1 MKKMSDLTYYY
12 GLKMRIYPSS
22 QQKKII
28 DLNGN
33 IARTVYN
40 KMVAIDQELYQLKQI
55 KLPIDSVLLR
65 IEELKKRKQSSYL
78 ANHYRYLLN
87 PLIDSQAIANAK
99 QNYQKAWK
107 MFRQVHQTGTPKFH
121 KKSYHLSYQTNGH
134 YKKDDELSVHT
145 GNLCFLDNKHIKL
158 PKLGRL
164 RVAGSHRRI
173 IDHKKDIR
181 IGTVTVSKDSADRY
195 FVSMQL
201 GSDTPFVK
209 ELPKTNSQVGID
221 LNTDNFLTTSEGNVV
236 ANPRFYRIIKGRLAK
251 AQRKLSRR
259 QVRAKKEGRS
269 LRDSKNYQKQRRL
282 VAKIHDKI
290 RNQRNNFLNVNST
303 RLINNHD
310 LIVAENLKSSNMLK
324 NHVLALSISDVG
336 WRSFL
341 QKLAYKAN
349 LYQRTFIVVRPK
361 NTTQTCHD
369 CGFIMGSGNT
379 KKLTLKDREWTCPAC
394 QTHHI
399 RDVNAAK
406 NILSKGLLKQLE
418 KA

>member
-1 MKKMSDLTYYY
+1 MKKMSDLAYHY

-55 KLPIDSVLLR
+55 KLPIASILLR
-65 IEELKKRKQSSYL
+65 IEELKKRKQPSYL

-107 MFRQVHQTGTPKFH
+107 MFRKVHRTGTPKFH
-121 KKSYHLSYQTNGH
+121 KKGYRLSYQTNAQYGKGAKMDV
-134 YKKDDELSVHT
+134 YSATVK
-145 GNLCFLDNKHIKL
+145 FLDNKHIKL

-201 GSDTPFVK
+201 GSDTPFVNK
-209 ELPKTNSQVGID
+209 LTRTNSQIGID
-221 LNTDNFLTTSEGNVV
+221 LNTENFLTTSEGKVID
-236 ANPRFYRIIKGRLAK
+236 NPRYYRMLKGRLAK
-251 AQRKLSRR
+251 AQRTLSRR
-259 QVRAKKEGRS
+259 QRRAKKEKRS
-269 LRDSKNYQKQRRL
+269 LRNSKNYQKQRRL

-290 RNQRNNFLNVNST
+290 RNQRNNFLNIIST

-324 NHVLALSISDVG
+324 NHALALSISDVG

-341 QKLAYKAN
+341 QKLAYKAD
-349 LYQRTFIVVRPK
+349 LYQRTFIVVHPK

-379 KKLTLKDREWTCPAC
+379 EKLTLKDREWTCPAC

-406 NILSKGLLKQLE
+406 NILSKGLKQLE

>member
-1 MKKMSDLTYYY
+1 MKKMSDLAYHY

-22 QQKKII
+22 QQKRII

-55 KLPIDSVLLR
+55 KLPITSILLR
-65 IEELKKRKQSSYL
+65 IEELEKRKNARNMS
-78 ANHYRYLLN
+78 NHYPYMQDKN
-87 PLIDSQAIANAK
+87 IDSLAKANAI

-107 MFRQVHQTGTPKFH
+107 MFRKVHRTGTPKFH
-121 KKSYHLSYQTNGH
+121 KKGYYLSYQTNAQYGKGTKMDV
-134 YKKDDELSVHT
+134 YSATVK
-145 GNLCFLDNKHIKL
+145 FLDNKHIKL

-173 IDHKKDIR
+173 LDKKKDIR

-201 GSDTPFVK
+201 GSDTPFVNK
-209 ELPKTNSQVGID
+209 LAKTNSQIGID
-221 LNTDNFLTTSEGNVV
+221 LNTENFLTTSEGKVID
-236 ANPRFYRIIKGRLAK
+236 NPRYYRMIKGRLAK
-251 AQRKLSRR
+251 AQRTLSRR
-259 QVRAKKEGRS
+259 QRRAKKEKRS
-269 LRDSKNYQKQRRL
+269 LRNSKNYQKQRRL

-324 NHVLALSISDVG
+324 NHALALSISDVG

-341 QKLAYKAN
+341 QKLAYKAD
-349 LYQRTFIVVRPK
+349 LYQRTFIVVHPK

-379 KKLTLKDREWTCPAC
+379 EKLTLKDREWTCPAC
-394 QTHHI
+394 KTHHI
-399 RDVNAAK
+399 RDVNAAQ
-406 NILSKGLLKQLE
+406 NILSKGLKQLE

>member
-1 MKKMSDLTYYY
+1 MSDLAYHY

-55 KLPIDSVLLR
+55 KLPISSILLR
-65 IEELKKRKQSSYL
+65 IEELEKRKNARNMS
-78 ANHYRYLLN
+78 NHYPYMQDKN
-87 PLIDSQAIANAK
+87 IDSLAKANAI

-107 MFRQVHQTGTPKFH
+107 MFRKVHRTGTPKFH
-121 KKSYHLSYQTNGH
+121 KKGCRLSYQTNAQYSKGTKMDV
-134 YKKDDELSVHT
+134 YSATVK
-145 GNLCFLDNKHIKL
+145 FLDNKHIKL

-181 IGTVTVSKDSADRY
+181 IGTVTISKDSADRY

-201 GSDTPFVK
+201 GSDTPFVNK
-209 ELPKTNSQVGID
+209 LAKTNSQIGID
-221 LNTDNFLTTSEGNVV
+221 LNTENFLTTSEGKVID
-236 ANPRFYRIIKGRLAK
+236 NPRYYRMIKGRLAK
-251 AQRKLSRR
+251 AQRTLSRR
-259 QVRAKKEGRS
+259 ERRAKKEKRS
-269 LRDSKNYQKQRRL
+269 LRNSKNYQKQRRL

-290 RNQRNNFLNVNST
+290 RNQRNNFLNINST

-310 LIVAENLKSSNMLK
+310 LIVAENLKSKNMLK
-324 NHVLALSISDVG
+324 NHALALSISDIG

-349 LYQRTFIVVRPK
+349 LYQRTFIVVHPK

-379 KKLTLKDREWTCPAC
+379 EKLTLKDREWTCPAC

-406 NILSKGLLKQLE
+406 NILSKGLKQLE
-418 KA
+418 KD

>member
-1 MKKMSDLTYYY
+1 MKKMNDLAYHY
-12 GLKMRIYPSS
+12 GLKIRIYPSS

-55 KLPIDSVLLR
+55 KLPIDSILLR
-65 IEELKKRKQSSYL
+65 IEELEKRKNARNMS
-78 ANHYRYLLN
+78 NHYPYMQDKN
-87 PLIDSQAIANAK
+87 IDSLAKANAI

-107 MFRQVHQTGTPKFH
+107 MFRKVHRTGTPKFH
-121 KKSYHLSYQTNGH
+121 KKGYRLSYQTNAQYGKGTKMDV
-134 YKKDDELSVHT
+134 YSATVK
-145 GNLCFLDNKHIKL
+145 FLDNKHIKL

-181 IGTVTVSKDSADRY
+181 IGTVTISKDSADRY

-201 GSDTPFVK
+201 GSDTPFVNK
-209 ELPKTNSQVGID
+209 IAKTNSQIGID
-221 LNTDNFLTTSEGNVV
+221 LNTENFLTTSEGKVID
-236 ANPRFYRIIKGRLAK
+236 NPRYYRMIKGRLAK
-251 AQRKLSRR
+251 AQRTLSRR
-259 QVRAKKEGRS
+259 KRRAKKEKRS
-269 LRDSKNYQKQRRL
+269 LRNSKNYQKQRRL
-282 VAKIHDKI
+282 VAKIHNKI

-324 NHVLALSISDVG
+324 NHALALSISDVG

-341 QKLAYKAN
+341 QKLAYKAD
-349 LYQRTFIVVRPK
+349 LYQRTFIVVYPK

-379 KKLTLKDREWTCPAC
+379 EKLTLKDREWTCPAC

-406 NILSKGLLKQLE
+406 NILSKGLKQLE

>member
-1 MKKMSDLTYYY
+1 MSNH
-12 GLKMRIYPSS
+12 YPYM
-22 QQKKII
+22 QDK
-28 DLNGN
+28 N
-33 IARTVYN
+33 
-40 KMVAIDQELYQLKQI
+40 
-55 KLPIDSVLLR
+55 IDS
-65 IEELKKRKQSSYL
+65 L
-78 ANHYRYLLN
+78 AK
-87 PLIDSQAIANAK
+87 ANAI

-107 MFRQVHQTGTPKFH
+107 MFRKVHSSGTPKFH
-121 KKSYHLSYQTNGH
+121 KKSYRLSYQTNAQYGKGTKMDV
-134 YKKDDELSVHT
+134 YSATVR
-145 GNLCFLDNKHIKL
+145 FLDKNHVKL

-164 RVAGSHRRI
+164 RVSGSHRRI

-181 IGTVTVSKDSADRY
+181 IGTVTISKDGADRY

-209 ELPKTNSQVGID
+209 KLAKTNSQIGID
-221 LNTDNFLTTSEGNVV
+221 LNTENFLTTSEGQVID
-236 ANPRFYRIIKGRLAK
+236 NPRYYRMVKGRLAK
-251 AQRKLSRR
+251 AQRTLSRR
-259 QVRAKKEGRS
+259 ERRAKKEKRS
-269 LRDSKNYQKQRRL
+269 LSNSKNYQKQRRL
-282 VAKIHDKI
+282 IVKLHDKV

-303 RLINNHD
+303 ILINNHD

-324 NHVLALSISDVG
+324 NHALALSISDVG

-341 QKLAYKAN
+341 QKLAYKAD
-349 LYQRTFIVVRPK
+349 LYQRTFIVVHPK
-361 NTTQTCHD
+361 NTTQTCHV

-394 QTHHI
+394 QTNHI

>member
-1 MKKMSDLTYYY
+1 MKKMSDLAYHY

-55 KLPIDSVLLR
+55 KLPIASILLR
-65 IEELKKRKQSSYL
+65 IEELEKRKNARNMS
-78 ANHYRYLLN
+78 NHYPYMQDKN
-87 PLIDSQAIANAK
+87 IDSLAKANAI

-107 MFRQVHQTGTPKFH
+107 MFRQVHRTGTPKFH
-121 KKSYHLSYQTNGH
+121 KKGYRLSYQTNAQYGKSAKMDV
-134 YKKDDELSVHT
+134 YSATVK
-145 GNLCFLDNKHIKL
+145 FLDNKHIKL

-173 IDHKKDIR
+173 IDKKKDIR
-181 IGTVTVSKDSADRY
+181 IGTVTISKDSADRY

-201 GSDTPFVK
+201 GSDTPFVNK
-209 ELPKTNSQVGID
+209 LARTNSQIGID
-221 LNTDNFLTTSEGNVV
+221 LNTKNFLTTSKGKIID
-236 ANPRFYRIIKGRLAK
+236 NPRYYRMIKGRLAK
-251 AQRKLSRR
+251 AQRTLSRR
-259 QVRAKKEGRS
+259 QRRAKKEKRS
-269 LRDSKNYQKQRRL
+269 LRNSKNYQKQRRL

-310 LIVAENLKSSNMLK
+310 LIVAENLRSKNMLK
-324 NHVLALSISDVG
+324 NHALSLSISDVG

-341 QKLAYKAN
+341 QKLAYKAD
-349 LYQRTFIVVRPK
+349 LYQRTFIVVHPK

-379 KKLTLKDREWTCPAC
+379 EKLTLKDREWTCPAC

-406 NILSKGLLKQLE
+406 NILSKGLKQLE
-418 KA
+418 KS

>member
-1 MKKMSDLTYYY
+1 MKKMSDLAYHY

-55 KLPIDSVLLR
+55 KLPIASILLR
-65 IEELKKRKQSSYL
+65 IEELEKRKNARNMS
-78 ANHYRYLLN
+78 NHYPYMQDKN
-87 PLIDSQAIANAK
+87 IDSLAKANAI

-107 MFRQVHQTGTPKFH
+107 MFRKVHRTGTPKFH
-121 KKSYHLSYQTNGH
+121 KKGYYLSYQTNAQYGKGTKMDV
-134 YKKDDELSVHT
+134 YSATVK
-145 GNLCFLDNKHIKL
+145 FLDNKHIKL

-173 IDHKKDIR
+173 IDKKKDIR

-201 GSDTPFVK
+201 GSDTPFVNK
-209 ELPKTNSQVGID
+209 LTKTNSQIGID
-221 LNTDNFLTTSEGNVV
+221 LNTENFLTTSEGKVID
-236 ANPRFYRIIKGRLAK
+236 NPRYYRMIKGRLAK
-251 AQRKLSRR
+251 AQRTLSRR
-259 QVRAKKEGRS
+259 ERRAKKEKRS
-269 LRDSKNYQKQRRL
+269 LRNSKNYQKQRRL

-310 LIVAENLKSSNMLK
+310 LIVAENLKSNNMLK
-324 NHVLALSISDVG
+324 NHALALSISDVG

-341 QKLAYKAN
+341 QKLAYKAD
-349 LYQRTFIVVRPK
+349 LYQRTFIVVHPK
-361 NTTQTCHD
+361 NTTQTCHE

-406 NILSKGLLKQLE
+406 NILSKGLKQLE

>member
-1 MKKMSDLTYYY
+1 MKKMSDLAYHY

-55 KLPIDSVLLR
+55 KLPIDSILLR
-65 IEELKKRKQSSYL
+65 IEELEKRKNARNMS
-78 ANHYRYLLN
+78 NHYPYMQDKN
-87 PLIDSQAIANAK
+87 IDSLAKANAI

-107 MFRQVHQTGTPKFH
+107 MFRKVHRTGTPKFH
-121 KKSYHLSYQTNGH
+121 KKGYRLSYQTNAQYGKGAKMNV
-134 YKKDDELSVHT
+134 YSATVK
-145 GNLCFLDNKHIKL
+145 FLDNKHIKL

-173 IDHKKDIR
+173 LDKKKDIR

-201 GSDTPFVK
+201 GSDTPFVNK
-209 ELPKTNSQVGID
+209 LTRTNSQIGID
-221 LNTDNFLTTSEGNVV
+221 LNTENFLTTSEGKVID
-236 ANPRFYRIIKGRLAK
+236 NPRYYRMIKGRLAK
-251 AQRKLSRR
+251 AQRTLSRR
-259 QVRAKKEGRS
+259 ERRAKKEKRS
-269 LRDSKNYQKQRRL
+269 LRNSKNYQKQRRL

-290 RNQRNNFLNVNST
+290 RNQRNNFLNINST

-310 LIVAENLKSSNMLK
+310 LIVAENLKSKNMLK
-324 NHVLALSISDVG
+324 NHALALSISDVG

-349 LYQRTFIVVRPK
+349 LYQRTFIVVHPK

-379 KKLTLKDREWTCPAC
+379 EKLTLKDREWTCPAC

-406 NILSKGLLKQLE
+406 NILSKGLKQLE
-418 KA
+418 KD

>member
-1 MKKMSDLTYYY
+1 MSDLVYHY

-22 QQKKII
+22 QQKEII

-55 KLPIDSVLLR
+55 KLPIDSILLR
-65 IEELKKRKQSSYL
+65 IEELEKRKNARNMS
-78 ANHYRYLLN
+78 NHYPYMQDKN
-87 PLIDSQAIANAK
+87 IDSLAKANAI

-107 MFRQVHQTGTPKFH
+107 MFRKVHRTGTPKFH
-121 KKSYHLSYQTNGH
+121 KKGYRLSYQTNAQYGKGAKMDV
-134 YKKDDELSVHT
+134 YSATVK
-145 GNLCFLDNKHIKL
+145 FLDNKHIKL

-164 RVAGSHRRI
+164 RVSGSHRRI

-201 GSDTPFVK
+201 GSDTPFVNK
-209 ELPKTNSQVGID
+209 LVKTNSQIGID
-221 LNTDNFLTTSEGNVV
+221 LNTENFLTTSEGKVID
-236 ANPRFYRIIKGRLAK
+236 NPRYYRMIRGRLAK
-251 AQRKLSRR
+251 AQRTLSRR
-259 QVRAKKEGRS
+259 ERRAKKEKRS
-269 LRDSKNYQKQRRL
+269 LRNSKNYQKQRRL

-290 RNQRNNFLNVNST
+290 RNQRNNFLNINST

-310 LIVAENLKSSNMLK
+310 LIVAENLRSKNMLK
-324 NHVLALSISDVG
+324 NHALALSISDVG

-349 LYQRTFIVVRPK
+349 LYQRTFIVVHPK
-361 NTTQTCHD
+361 NTTQTCHE
-369 CGFIMGSGNT
+369 CGFIMGSGDT

-406 NILSKGLLKQLE
+406 NILSKGLKQLE

>member
-1 MKKMSDLTYYY
+1 MKKMSDLAYHY

-55 KLPIDSVLLR
+55 KLPIDSILLR
-65 IEELKKRKQSSYL
+65 IEELEKRKNARNMS
-78 ANHYRYLLN
+78 NHYPYMQDKN
-87 PLIDSQAIANAK
+87 IDSLAKANAI

-107 MFRQVHQTGTPKFH
+107 MFRKVHRTGTPKFH
-121 KKSYHLSYQTNGH
+121 KKGYRLSYQTNAQYGKGTKMDV
-134 YKKDDELSVHT
+134 YSATVR
-145 GNLCFLDNKHIKL
+145 FLDNKHIKL

-173 IDHKKDIR
+173 IDKKKDIR
-181 IGTVTVSKDSADRY
+181 IGTVTISKDSADRY

-201 GSDTPFVK
+201 GSDTPFVNK
-209 ELPKTNSQVGID
+209 LTKTNSQIGID
-221 LNTDNFLTTSEGNVV
+221 LNTENFLTTSEGKVID
-236 ANPRFYRIIKGRLAK
+236 NPRYYRMIKGRLAK
-251 AQRKLSRR
+251 AQRTLSRR
-259 QVRAKKEGRS
+259 ERRAKKEKRS
-269 LRDSKNYQKQRRL
+269 LRNSKNYQKQRRL

-310 LIVAENLKSSNMLK
+310 LIVAENLKSKNMLK
-324 NHVLALSISDVG
+324 NHALALSISDIG

-341 QKLAYKAN
+341 QKLAYKAD
-349 LYQRTFIVVRPK
+349 LYQRTFIVVHPK
-361 NTTQTCHD
+361 NTTQTCHN

-406 NILSKGLLKQLE
+406 NILSKGLKQLE

>member
-1 MKKMSDLTYYY
+1 MKKMSDLAYHY

-65 IEELKKRKQSSYL
+65 IEELEKRKNAKNMS
-78 ANHYRYLLN
+78 NHYPYMQDKN
-87 PLIDSQAIANAK
+87 IDSLAKANAI

-107 MFRQVHQTGTPKFH
+107 MFRKVHRTGTPKFH
-121 KKSYHLSYQTNGH
+121 KKGYRLSYQTNAQYG
-134 YKKDDELSVHT
+134 KDAKMDVYSATVK
-145 GNLCFLDNKHIKL
+145 FLDNKHIKL

-173 IDHKKDIR
+173 IDKKKDIR

-201 GSDTPFVK
+201 GSDTPFVNK
-209 ELPKTNSQVGID
+209 LVKTNSQIGID
-221 LNTDNFLTTSEGNVV
+221 LNTENFLTTSEGKVID
-236 ANPRFYRIIKGRLAK
+236 NPRYYRMIKGRLAK
-251 AQRKLSRR
+251 AQRTLSRR
-259 QVRAKKEGRS
+259 QRRAKKEKRS
-269 LRDSKNYQKQRRL
+269 LRNSKNYQKQRRL

-290 RNQRNNFLNVNST
+290 RNQRNNFLNVSST
-303 RLINNHD
+303 KLINNHD

-324 NHVLALSISDVG
+324 NHALALSISDVG

-341 QKLAYKAN
+341 QKLTYKAD
-349 LYQRTFIVVRPK
+349 LYQRTFIVVHPK

-379 KKLTLKDREWTCPAC
+379 EKLTLKDREWTCPAC
-394 QTHHI
+394 KTHHI

-406 NILSKGLLKQLE
+406 NILSKGLKQLE

>member
-1 MKKMSDLTYYY
+1 MSDLAYHY

-55 KLPIDSVLLR
+55 KLPIDSILLR
-65 IEELKKRKQSSYL
+65 IKELEKRKNARNMS
-78 ANHYRYLLN
+78 NHYPYMQDKN
-87 PLIDSQAIANAK
+87 IDSLAKANAI

-107 MFRQVHQTGTPKFH
+107 MFRKVHRTGTPKFH
-121 KKSYHLSYQTNGH
+121 KKGYRLSYQTNAQYGKGTKMDV
-134 YKKDDELSVHT
+134 YSATVR
-145 GNLCFLDNKHIKL
+145 FLDNKHIKL

-173 IDHKKDIR
+173 IDKKKDIR
-181 IGTVTVSKDSADRY
+181 IGTVTISKDSADRY

-201 GSDTPFVK
+201 GSDTPFVNK
-209 ELPKTNSQVGID
+209 LTKTNSQIGID
-221 LNTDNFLTTSEGNVV
+221 LNTENFLTTSEGKVID
-236 ANPRFYRIIKGRLAK
+236 NPRYYRMIKGRLAK
-251 AQRKLSRR
+251 AQRTLSRR
-259 QVRAKKEGRS
+259 ERRAKKEKRS
-269 LRDSKNYQKQRRL
+269 LRNSKNYQKQRRL

-310 LIVAENLKSSNMLK
+310 LIVAENLKSKNMLK
-324 NHVLALSISDVG
+324 NHALALSISDVG

-341 QKLAYKAN
+341 QKLAYKAD
-349 LYQRTFIVVRPK
+349 LYQRTFIVVHPK

-379 KKLTLKDREWTCPAC
+379 EKLTLKDREWTCPTCKA
-394 QTHHI
+394 HHI

-406 NILSKGLLKQLE
+406 NILSKGLKQLE

>member
-1 MKKMSDLTYYY
+1 MKKMSDLAYHY

-55 KLPIDSVLLR
+55 KLPIDSILLR
-65 IEELKKRKQSSYL
+65 IEELEKRKNARNMS
-78 ANHYRYLLN
+78 NHYPYMQDKN
-87 PLIDSQAIANAK
+87 IDSLAKANAI

-107 MFRQVHQTGTPKFH
+107 MFRQVHRTGTPKFH
-121 KKSYHLSYQTNGH
+121 KKGYRLSYQTNAQYGKGAKMDV
-134 YKKDDELSVHT
+134 YSATVK
-145 GNLCFLDNKHIKL
+145 FLDNKHIKL

-181 IGTVTVSKDSADRY
+181 IGTVTISKDSADRY

-201 GSDTPFVK
+201 GSDTPFVNK
-209 ELPKTNSQVGID
+209 LAKTNSQIGID
-221 LNTDNFLTTSEGNVV
+221 LNTENFLTTSEGKVID
-236 ANPRFYRIIKGRLAK
+236 NPRYYRMIKGRLAK
-251 AQRKLSRR
+251 AQRTLSRR
-259 QVRAKKEGRS
+259 QRRAKKEKRS
-269 LRDSKNYQKQRRL
+269 LRNSKNYQKQRRL

-310 LIVAENLKSSNMLK
+310 LIVAENLKSKNMLK
-324 NHVLALSISDVG
+324 NHALALSISDVG

-341 QKLAYKAN
+341 QKLAYKAD
-349 LYQRTFIVVRPK
+349 LYQRTFIAVHPK
-361 NTTQTCHD
+361 NTTQTCHE

-406 NILSKGLLKQLE
+406 NILSKGLKQLE

>member
-1 MKKMSDLTYYY
+1 MKKMSDLAYHY

-55 KLPIDSVLLR
+55 KLPIASILLR
-65 IEELKKRKQSSYL
+65 IEELEKRKNARNMS
-78 ANHYRYLLN
+78 NHYPYMQDKN
-87 PLIDSQAIANAK
+87 IDSLAKANAI

-107 MFRQVHQTGTPKFH
+107 MFRQVHRTGTPKFH
-121 KKSYHLSYQTNGH
+121 KKGYRLSYQTNAQYGKSAKMDV
-134 YKKDDELSVHT
+134 YSATVK
-145 GNLCFLDNKHIKL
+145 FLDNKHIKL

-173 IDHKKDIR
+173 IDKKKDIR
-181 IGTVTVSKDSADRY
+181 IGTVTISKDSADRY

-201 GSDTPFVK
+201 GSDTLFVNK
-209 ELPKTNSQVGID
+209 LARTNSQIGID
-221 LNTDNFLTTSEGNVV
+221 LNTKNFLTTSKGKIID
-236 ANPRFYRIIKGRLAK
+236 NPRYYRMIKGRLAK
-251 AQRKLSRR
+251 AQRTLSRR
-259 QVRAKKEGRS
+259 QRRAKKEKRS
-269 LRDSKNYQKQRRL
+269 LRNSKNYQKQRRL

-310 LIVAENLKSSNMLK
+310 LIVAENLKSKNMLK
-324 NHVLALSISDVG
+324 NHALSLSISDVG

-341 QKLAYKAN
+341 QKLAYKAD
-349 LYQRTFIVVRPK
+349 LYQRTFIVVHPK
-361 NTTQTCHD
+361 NTTQTCHN

-394 QTHHI
+394 QTYHI

-406 NILSKGLLKQLE
+406 NILSKGLKQLE

>member
-1 MKKMSDLTYYY
+1 MSDLAYHY

-55 KLPIDSVLLR
+55 KLPIDSILLR
-65 IEELKKRKQSSYL
+65 IEELEKRKNARNMS
-78 ANHYRYLLN
+78 NHYPYMQDKN
-87 PLIDSQAIANAK
+87 IDSLAKANAI

-107 MFRQVHQTGTPKFH
+107 MFRKVHRTGTPKFH
-121 KKSYHLSYQTNGH
+121 KKGYRLSYQTNAQYGKGAKMNV
-134 YKKDDELSVHT
+134 YSATVK
-145 GNLCFLDNKHIKL
+145 FLDNKHIKL

-173 IDHKKDIR
+173 LDKKKDIR

-201 GSDTPFVK
+201 GSDTPFVNK
-209 ELPKTNSQVGID
+209 LTRTNSQIGID
-221 LNTDNFLTTSEGNVV
+221 LNTENFLTTSEGKVID
-236 ANPRFYRIIKGRLAK
+236 NPRYYRMIKGRLAK
-251 AQRKLSRR
+251 AQRTLSRR
-259 QVRAKKEGRS
+259 ERRAKKEKRS
-269 LRDSKNYQKQRRL
+269 LRNSKNYQKQRRL

-290 RNQRNNFLNVNST
+290 RNQRNNFLNINST

-310 LIVAENLKSSNMLK
+310 LIVAENLKSKNMLK
-324 NHVLALSISDVG
+324 NHALALSISDVG

-349 LYQRTFIVVRPK
+349 LYQRTFIVVHPK

-379 KKLTLKDREWTCPAC
+379 EKLTLKDREWTCPAC

-406 NILSKGLLKQLE
+406 NILSKGLKQLE
-418 KA
+418 KD

>member
-1 MKKMSDLTYYY
+1 MKKMSDLAYHY

-40 KMVAIDQELYQLKQI
+40 KMVAIDQELYRLKQI
-55 KLPIDSVLLR
+55 KLPIDSILLR
-65 IEELKKRKQSSYL
+65 IKELEKRKNARSMS
-78 ANHYRYLLN
+78 NHYPYMQDKN
-87 PLIDSQAIANAK
+87 IDSLAKANAI

-107 MFRQVHQTGTPKFH
+107 MFRKVHSSGTPKFH
-121 KKSYHLSYQTNGH
+121 KKSYRLSYQTNAQYGKAAKMDV
-134 YKKDDELSVHT
+134 YSATVK
-145 GNLCFLDNKHIKL
+145 FLDNKHIKL

-181 IGTVTVSKDSADRY
+181 IGTVTISKDGADRY

-201 GSDTPFVK
+201 GSDTPFIK

-221 LNTDNFLTTSEGNVV
+221 LNTDNFLTTSEGQVID
-236 ANPRFYRIIKGRLAK
+236 NPRYYRMIKGRLAI
-251 AQRKLSRR
+251 AQRTLSRR
-259 QVRAKKEGRS
+259 ERRAKKEKRS
-269 LRDSKNYQKQRRL
+269 LRNSKNYQKQRRL

-303 RLINNHD
+303 RLINNHG
-310 LIVAENLKSSNMLK
+310 LIVAENLRSSNMLK
-324 NHVLALSISDVG
+324 NHALALSISDVG

-341 QKLAYKAN
+341 QKLEYKAD
-349 LYQRTFIVVRPK
+349 LYQRTFIVVHPK

-379 KKLTLKDREWTCPAC
+379 KKLTLKDRKWTCPAC

-399 RDVNAAK
+399 RDVNSAK
-406 NILSKGLLKQLE
+406 NILSKGLKQLE

>member
-1 MKKMSDLTYYY
+1 MKKMSDLAYHY
-12 GLKMRIYPSS
+12 GLEMRIYPSS

-55 KLPIDSVLLR
+55 KLPIDSILLR
-65 IEELKKRKQSSYL
+65 IKELEKRKNARNMS
-78 ANHYRYLLN
+78 NHYPYMQDKN
-87 PLIDSQAIANAK
+87 IDSLAKANAI

-107 MFRQVHQTGTPKFH
+107 MFRQVHRTGTPKFH
-121 KKSYHLSYQTNGH
+121 KKGYYLSYQTNAQYGKGTKMDV
-134 YKKDDELSVHT
+134 YSATVK
-145 GNLCFLDNKHIKL
+145 FLDNKHIKL

-181 IGTVTVSKDSADRY
+181 IGTVTISKDSADRY

-201 GSDTPFVK
+201 GSDTPFVNK
-209 ELPKTNSQVGID
+209 LARTNSQIGID
-221 LNTDNFLTTSEGNVV
+221 LNTENFLTTSEGKVID
-236 ANPRFYRIIKGRLAK
+236 NPRYYRMLKGRLAK
-251 AQRKLSRR
+251 AQRTLSRR
-259 QVRAKKEGRS
+259 QRRAKKEKRS
-269 LRDSKNYQKQRRL
+269 LRNSKNYQKQRRL

-290 RNQRNNFLNVNST
+290 RNQRNNFLNIIST

-324 NHVLALSISDVG
+324 NHALALSISDVG

-341 QKLAYKAN
+341 QKLAYKAD
-349 LYQRTFIVVRPK
+349 LYQRTFIVVHPK

-379 KKLTLKDREWTCPAC
+379 EKLTLKDREWTCPAC

-406 NILSKGLLKQLE
+406 NILSKGLKQLE

>member
-1 MKKMSDLTYYY
+1 MKKMSDLAYHY

-22 QQKKII
+22 QQKRII

-55 KLPIDSVLLR
+55 KLPIDSILLR
-65 IEELKKRKQSSYL
+65 IKELEKRKNARNMS
-78 ANHYRYLLN
+78 NHYPYMQDKN
-87 PLIDSQAIANAK
+87 IDSLAKANAI

-107 MFRQVHQTGTPKFH
+107 MFRKVHRTGTPKFH
-121 KKSYHLSYQTNGH
+121 KKGYYLSYQTNAQYGKGAKMDV
-134 YKKDDELSVHT
+134 YSATVK
-145 GNLCFLDNKHIKL
+145 FLDHKHIKL

-173 IDHKKDIR
+173 IDKKKDIR

-201 GSDTPFVK
+201 GSDTPFVNK
-209 ELPKTNSQVGID
+209 LTKTNSQIGID
-221 LNTDNFLTTSEGNVV
+221 LNTENFLTTSEGKVID
-236 ANPRFYRIIKGRLAK
+236 NPRYYRMIKGRLAK
-251 AQRKLSRR
+251 AQRTLSRR
-259 QVRAKKEGRS
+259 ERRAKKEKRS
-269 LRDSKNYQKQRRL
+269 LRNSKNYQKQRRL

-310 LIVAENLKSSNMLK
+310 LIVAENLKSKNMLK
-324 NHVLALSISDVG
+324 NHALSLSISDVG

-341 QKLAYKAN
+341 QKLAYKAD
-349 LYQRTFIVVRPK
+349 LYQRTFIVVHPK

-406 NILSKGLLKQLE
+406 NILSKGLKQLE

>member
-1 MKKMSDLTYYY
+1 MKKMSDLAYHY

-40 KMVAIDQELYQLKQI
+40 KMVAIDQELYKLKQV
-55 KLPIDSVLLR
+55 KLPITSILLR
-65 IEELKKRKQSSYL
+65 IEELEKRKNARNMS
-78 ANHYRYLLN
+78 NHYSYMQDKN
-87 PLIDSQAIANAK
+87 IDSLAKANAI

-107 MFRQVHQTGTPKFH
+107 MFRKVHRTGTPKFH
-121 KKSYHLSYQTNGH
+121 KKGYRLSYQTNAQ
-134 YKKDDELSVHT
+134 YKGAKMDVYSATVR
-145 GNLCFLDNKHIKL
+145 FLDKSHIKL

-164 RVAGSHRRI
+164 RVAGSHRHI
-173 IDHKKDIR
+173 IDNKDDIR
-181 IGTVTVSKDSADRY
+181 IGTVTISKDSADRY

-201 GSDTPFVK
+201 GSDTPFVNK
-209 ELPKTNSQVGID
+209 LAKTNSQIGID
-221 LNTDNFLTTSEGNVV
+221 LNTKNFLTTSEGKVID
-236 ANPRFYRIIKGRLAK
+236 NPRYYRMIKGRLAK
-251 AQRKLSRR
+251 AQRTLSRR
-259 QVRAKKEGRS
+259 ERRAKKEKRS
-269 LRDSKNYQKQRRL
+269 LRNSKNYQKQRRL

-310 LIVAENLKSSNMLK
+310 LIVAENLKSKNMLK
-324 NHVLALSISDVG
+324 NHALALSISDVG

-341 QKLAYKAN
+341 QKLVYKAE
-349 LYQRTFIVVRPK
+349 LYGKTFITVNPK
-361 NTTQTCHD
+361 NTTQTCSE

-379 KKLTLKDREWTCPAC
+379 KKLTLEDREWTCPSC
-394 QTHHI
+394 NTYHI

-406 NILSKGLLKQLE
+406 NILSKGLKQLE

>member
-1 MKKMSDLTYYY
+1 MKKMSDLAYHY
-12 GLKMRIYPSS
+12 GLKIRIYPSS

-55 KLPIDSVLLR
+55 KLPIASILLR
-65 IEELKKRKQSSYL
+65 IEELEKRKNARNMS
-78 ANHYRYLLN
+78 NHYPYMQDKN
-87 PLIDSQAIANAK
+87 IDSLAKANAI

-107 MFRQVHQTGTPKFH
+107 MFRKVHRTGTPKFH
-121 KKSYHLSYQTNGH
+121 KKGYYLSYQTNAQYGKGTKMDV
-134 YKKDDELSVHT
+134 YSATVK
-145 GNLCFLDNKHIKL
+145 FLDNKHIKL

-173 IDHKKDIR
+173 IDKKKDIR

-201 GSDTPFVK
+201 GSDTPFVNK
-209 ELPKTNSQVGID
+209 LVKTNSQIGID
-221 LNTDNFLTTSEGNVV
+221 LNTENFLTTSEGKVID
-236 ANPRFYRIIKGRLAK
+236 NPRYYRMIKGRLAK
-251 AQRKLSRR
+251 AQRILSRR
-259 QVRAKKEGRS
+259 QRRAKKEKRS
-269 LRDSKNYQKQRRL
+269 LRNSKNYQKQRRL

-324 NHVLALSISDVG
+324 NHALALSISDVG

-341 QKLAYKAN
+341 QKLTYKAD
-349 LYQRTFIVVRPK
+349 LYQRTFIVVHPK

-379 KKLTLKDREWTCPAC
+379 EKLTLKDREWTCPAC

-406 NILSKGLLKQLE
+406 NILSKGLKQLE

>member
-1 MKKMSDLTYYY
+1 MKKMSDLAYHY

-55 KLPIDSVLLR
+55 KLPIDSILLR
-65 IEELKKRKQSSYL
+65 IKELEKRKNARNMS
-78 ANHYRYLLN
+78 NHYPYMQDKN
-87 PLIDSQAIANAK
+87 IDSLAKANAIK
-99 QNYQKAWK
+99 NYQKAWK
-107 MFRQVHQTGTPKFH
+107 MFRKVHRTGTPKFH
-121 KKSYHLSYQTNGH
+121 KKGYRLSYQTNAQYGKGTKMDV
-134 YKKDDELSVHT
+134 YSATVR
-145 GNLCFLDNKHIKL
+145 FLDNKHIKL

-164 RVAGSHRRI
+164 RVAGSYRRI
-173 IDHKKDIR
+173 IDKKKDIR
-181 IGTVTVSKDSADRY
+181 IGTVTISKDSADRY

-201 GSDTPFVK
+201 GSDTPFVNK
-209 ELPKTNSQVGID
+209 LTKTNSQIGID
-221 LNTDNFLTTSEGNVV
+221 LNTENFLTTSEGKVID
-236 ANPRFYRIIKGRLAK
+236 NPRYYRMIKGRLAK
-251 AQRKLSRR
+251 AQRTLSRR
-259 QVRAKKEGRS
+259 ERRAKKEKRS
-269 LRDSKNYQKQRRL
+269 LRNSKNYQKQRRL

-310 LIVAENLKSSNMLK
+310 LIVAENLKSKNMLK
-324 NHVLALSISDVG
+324 NHALALSISDVG

-341 QKLAYKAN
+341 QKLAYKAD
-349 LYQRTFIVVRPK
+349 LYQRTFIVVHPK

-379 KKLTLKDREWTCPAC
+379 EKLTLKDREWTCPAC
-394 QTHHI
+394 KAHHI

-406 NILSKGLLKQLE
+406 NILSKGLKQLE

>member
-1 MKKMSDLTYYY
+1 MKKMSDLVYHY

-22 QQKKII
+22 QQKEII

-55 KLPIDSVLLR
+55 KLPIDSILLR
-65 IEELKKRKQSSYL
+65 IEELEKRKNARNMS
-78 ANHYRYLLN
+78 NHYPYMQDKN
-87 PLIDSQAIANAK
+87 IDSLAKANAI

-107 MFRQVHQTGTPKFH
+107 MFRQVHRTGTPKFH
-121 KKSYHLSYQTNGH
+121 KKGYRLSYQTNAQYGKGAKMDV
-134 YKKDDELSVHT
+134 YSATVK
-145 GNLCFLDNKHIKL
+145 FLDNKHIKL

-164 RVAGSHRRI
+164 RVSGSHRRI

-201 GSDTPFVK
+201 GSDTPFVNK
-209 ELPKTNSQVGID
+209 LTRTNLQIGID
-221 LNTDNFLTTSEGNVV
+221 LNTENFLTTSEGKVID
-236 ANPRFYRIIKGRLAK
+236 NPRYYRMIKGRLAK
-251 AQRKLSRR
+251 AQRTLSRR
-259 QVRAKKEGRS
+259 ERRAKKEKRS
-269 LRDSKNYQKQRRL
+269 LRNSKNYQKQRRL

-290 RNQRNNFLNVNST
+290 RNQRNNFLNINST

-310 LIVAENLKSSNMLK
+310 LIVAENLKSKNMLK
-324 NHVLALSISDVG
+324 NHALALSISDVG

-349 LYQRTFIVVRPK
+349 LYQRTFIVVHPK

-379 KKLTLKDREWTCPAC
+379 EKLTLKDREWTCPAC

-406 NILSKGLLKQLE
+406 NILSKGLKQLE
-418 KA
+418 KD

>member
-1 MKKMSDLTYYY
+1 MKKMSDLAYHY

-55 KLPIDSVLLR
+55 KLPIASVLLR
-65 IEELKKRKQSSYL
+65 IEELEKRKQTSYL

-87 PLIDSQAIANAK
+87 PLIDSQAIADAK

-107 MFRQVHQTGTPKFH
+107 MFRKVHHAGTPKFH
-121 KKSYHLSYQTNGH
+121 KKGYSLSYQTNGH
-134 YKKDDELSVHT
+134 YKKDDELSVYT

-173 IDHKKDIR
+173 IDKKKDIR

-201 GSDTPFVK
+201 GSDTPFVNK
-209 ELPKTNSQVGID
+209 LTKTNSQIGID
-221 LNTDNFLTTSEGNVV
+221 LNTENFLTTSEGKVV
-236 ANPRFYRIIKGRLAK
+236 DNPRYYRMLKGRLAK
-251 AQRKLSRR
+251 AQRTLSRR
-259 QVRAKKEGRS
+259 QRRAKKEKRS
-269 LRDSKNYQKQRRL
+269 LRNSKNYQKQRKL
-282 VAKIHDKI
+282 VTKIHDKI
-290 RNQRNNFLNVNST
+290 RNQRNNFLNIIST

-324 NHVLALSISDVG
+324 NHALALSISDVG

-341 QKLAYKAN
+341 QKLAYKAD
-349 LYQRTFIVVRPK
+349 LYQRTFIVVHPK
-361 NTTQTCHD
+361 NTTQTCHN

-394 QTHHI
+394 QIHHI

-406 NILSKGLLKQLE
+406 NILSKGLKQLE
-418 KA
+418 KV

>member
-1 MKKMSDLTYYY
+1 MSDLAYHY

-55 KLPIDSVLLR
+55 KLPIDSILLR
-65 IEELKKRKQSSYL
+65 IEELEKRKNARNMS
-78 ANHYRYLLN
+78 NHYPYMQDKN
-87 PLIDSQAIANAK
+87 IDSLAKANAI

-107 MFRQVHQTGTPKFH
+107 MFRKVHRTGTPKFH
-121 KKSYHLSYQTNGH
+121 KKGYRLSYQTNAQYGKGAKMNV
-134 YKKDDELSVHT
+134 YSATVK
-145 GNLCFLDNKHIKL
+145 FLDHKHIKL

-181 IGTVTVSKDSADRY
+181 IGTVTISKDSADRY

-201 GSDTPFVK
+201 GSDTPFVNK
-209 ELPKTNSQVGID
+209 LAKTNSQIGID
-221 LNTDNFLTTSEGNVV
+221 LNTKNFLTTSEGKVID
-236 ANPRFYRIIKGRLAK
+236 NPRYYRMIKGRLAK
-251 AQRKLSRR
+251 AQRTLSRR
-259 QVRAKKEGRS
+259 ERRAKKEKRS
-269 LRDSKNYQKQRRL
+269 LRNSKNYQKQRKL
-282 VAKIHDKI
+282 VTKIHNKI
-290 RNQRNNFLNVNST
+290 RNQRNNFLNIIST

-324 NHVLALSISDVG
+324 NHALALSISDVG

-341 QKLAYKAN
+341 QKLAYKAD
-349 LYQRTFIVVRPK
+349 LYQRTFIVVHPK
-361 NTTQTCHD
+361 NTTQTCHN

-406 NILSKGLLKQLE
+406 NILSKGLKQLE

>member
-1 MKKMSDLTYYY
+1 MSDLVYHY

-22 QQKKII
+22 QQKEII

-55 KLPIDSVLLR
+55 KLPIDSILLR
-65 IEELKKRKQSSYL
+65 IEELEKRKNARNMS
-78 ANHYRYLLN
+78 NHYPYMQDKN
-87 PLIDSQAIANAK
+87 IDSLAKANAI

-107 MFRQVHQTGTPKFH
+107 MFRKVHRTGTPKFH
-121 KKSYHLSYQTNGH
+121 KKGYRLSYQTNAQYGKGAKMDV
-134 YKKDDELSVHT
+134 YSATVK
-145 GNLCFLDNKHIKL
+145 FLDNKHIKL

-164 RVAGSHRRI
+164 RVSGSHRRI

-201 GSDTPFVK
+201 GSDTPFVNK
-209 ELPKTNSQVGID
+209 LTRTNLQIGID
-221 LNTDNFLTTSEGNVV
+221 LNTENFLTTSEGKVID
-236 ANPRFYRIIKGRLAK
+236 NPRYYRMIRGRLAK
-251 AQRKLSRR
+251 AQRTLSRR
-259 QVRAKKEGRS
+259 ERRAKKEKRS
-269 LRDSKNYQKQRRL
+269 LRNSKNYQKQRRL

-290 RNQRNNFLNVNST
+290 RNQRNNFLNINST

-310 LIVAENLKSSNMLK
+310 LIVAENLRSKNMLK
-324 NHVLALSISDVG
+324 NHALALSISDVG

-349 LYQRTFIVVRPK
+349 LYQRTFIVVHPK
-361 NTTQTCHD
+361 NTTQTCHE
-369 CGFIMGSGNT
+369 CGFIMGSGDT

-406 NILSKGLLKQLE
+406 NILSKGLKQLE

>member
-1 MKKMSDLTYYY
+1 MKKMSDLAYHY

-55 KLPIDSVLLR
+55 KLPIDSILLR
-65 IEELKKRKQSSYL
+65 IKELEKRKNARNMS
-78 ANHYRYLLN
+78 NHYPYMQDKN
-87 PLIDSQAIANAK
+87 IDSLAKANAI

-107 MFRQVHQTGTPKFH
+107 MFRQVHRTGTPKFH
-121 KKSYHLSYQTNGH
+121 KKGYYLSYQTNAQYGKGTKMDV
-134 YKKDDELSVHT
+134 YSATVK
-145 GNLCFLDNKHIKL
+145 FLDNKHIKL

-173 IDHKKDIR
+173 IDKKKDIR

-201 GSDTPFVK
+201 GSDTPFVNK
-209 ELPKTNSQVGID
+209 LARTNSQIGID
-221 LNTDNFLTTSEGNVV
+221 LNTENFLTTSEGQVID
-236 ANPRFYRIIKGRLAK
+236 NPRYYRIIKGRLAK
-251 AQRKLSRR
+251 AQRTLSRR
-259 QVRAKKEGRS
+259 QRRAKKEKRS
-269 LRDSKNYQKQRRL
+269 LRNSKNYQKQRRL

-310 LIVAENLKSSNMLK
+310 LIVAENLRSSNMLK
-324 NHVLALSISDVG
+324 NHALALSISDVG

-341 QKLAYKAN
+341 QKLAYKAD
-349 LYQRTFIVVRPK
+349 LYQRTFIVVHPK

-379 KKLTLKDREWTCPAC
+379 EKLTLKDREWTCPAC

-406 NILSKGLLKQLE
+406 NILSKGLKQLE

>member
-1 MKKMSDLTYYY
+1 MKKMSDLAYHY
-12 GLKMRIYPSS
+12 GLKIRIYPSS

-55 KLPIDSVLLR
+55 KLPIDSILLR
-65 IEELKKRKQSSYL
+65 IKELEKRKNARNMS
-78 ANHYRYLLN
+78 NHYPYMQDKN
-87 PLIDSQAIANAK
+87 IDSLAKANAI

-107 MFRQVHQTGTPKFH
+107 MFRQVHRTGTPKFH
-121 KKSYHLSYQTNGH
+121 KKGYYLSYQTNAKYGKGTKMDV
-134 YKKDDELSVHT
+134 YSATVK
-145 GNLCFLDNKHIKL
+145 FLDNKHIKL

-164 RVAGSHRRI
+164 RVSGSHRRI
-173 IDHKKDIR
+173 IDNKDDIR
-181 IGTVTVSKDSADRY
+181 IGTVTISKDTADRY

-201 GSDTPFVK
+201 GSDTPFVNK
-209 ELPKTNSQVGID
+209 LARTNSQIGID
-221 LNTDNFLTTSEGNVV
+221 LNTENFLTTSEGQVID
-236 ANPRFYRIIKGRLAK
+236 NPRYYRIIKGRLTK
-251 AQRKLSRR
+251 AQRTLSRR
-259 QVRAKKEGRS
+259 ERRAKKEKRS
-269 LRDSKNYQKQRRL
+269 LRNSKNYRKQRRL

-310 LIVAENLKSSNMLK
+310 LIVAENLRSKNLLK
-324 NHVLALSISDVG
+324 NHALALSISDVG

-341 QKLAYKAN
+341 QKLAYKAD
-349 LYQRTFIVVRPK
+349 LYQRTFIVVYPK

-379 KKLTLKDREWTCPAC
+379 EKLTLKDREWTCPAC

-406 NILSKGLLKQLE
+406 NILSKGLKQLE

>member
-1 MKKMSDLTYYY
+1 MSDLAYHY

-55 KLPIDSVLLR
+55 KLPIDSILLR
-65 IEELKKRKQSSYL
+65 IEELEKRKNARNMS
-78 ANHYRYLLN
+78 NHYPYMQDKN
-87 PLIDSQAIANAK
+87 IDSLAKANAI

-107 MFRQVHQTGTPKFH
+107 MFRKVHRTGTPKFH
-121 KKSYHLSYQTNGH
+121 KKGYRLSYQTNAQYGKGTKMDV
-134 YKKDDELSVHT
+134 YSATVR
-145 GNLCFLDNKHIKL
+145 FLDNKHIKL

-173 IDHKKDIR
+173 IDKKKDIR
-181 IGTVTVSKDSADRY
+181 IGTVTISKDSADRY

-201 GSDTPFVK
+201 GSDTPFVNK
-209 ELPKTNSQVGID
+209 LTKTNSQIGID
-221 LNTDNFLTTSEGNVV
+221 LNTENFLTTSEGKVID
-236 ANPRFYRIIKGRLAK
+236 NPRYYRMIKGRLAK
-251 AQRKLSRR
+251 AQRTLSRR
-259 QVRAKKEGRS
+259 ERRAKKEKRS
-269 LRDSKNYQKQRRL
+269 LRNSKNYQKQRRL

-310 LIVAENLKSSNMLK
+310 LIVAENLKSKNMLK
-324 NHVLALSISDVG
+324 NHALALSISDVG

-341 QKLAYKAN
+341 QKLAYKAD
-349 LYQRTFIVVRPK
+349 LYQRTFIVVHPK

-379 KKLTLKDREWTCPAC
+379 EKLTLKDREWTCPTCKA
-394 QTHHI
+394 HHI

-406 NILSKGLLKQLE
+406 NILSKGLKQLE

>member
-1 MKKMSDLTYYY
+1 MKKMSDLAYHY

-55 KLPIDSVLLR
+55 KLPIDSILLR
-65 IEELKKRKQSSYL
+65 IEELEKRKNARNMS
-78 ANHYRYLLN
+78 NHYPYMQDKN
-87 PLIDSQAIANAK
+87 IDSLAKANAI

-107 MFRQVHQTGTPKFH
+107 MFRKVHRTGTPKFH
-121 KKSYHLSYQTNGH
+121 KKGYRLSYQTNAQYGKGTKMDV
-134 YKKDDELSVHT
+134 YSATVK
-145 GNLCFLDNKHIKL
+145 FLDNKHIKL

-181 IGTVTVSKDSADRY
+181 IGTVTISKDSADRY

-201 GSDTPFVK
+201 GSDTPFVNK
-209 ELPKTNSQVGID
+209 LAKTNSQIGID
-221 LNTDNFLTTSEGNVV
+221 LNTENFLTTSEGKVID
-236 ANPRFYRIIKGRLAK
+236 NPRYYRMIKGRLAK
-251 AQRKLSRR
+251 AQRTLSRR
-259 QVRAKKEGRS
+259 ERRAKKEKRS
-269 LRDSKNYQKQRRL
+269 LRNSKNYQKQRRL

-290 RNQRNNFLNVNST
+290 RNQRNNFLNINST
-303 RLINNHD
+303 KLINNHD

-324 NHVLALSISDVG
+324 NHALALSISDVG

-341 QKLAYKAN
+341 QKLAYKAD
-349 LYQRTFIVVRPK
+349 LYQRTFIVVHPK

-406 NILSKGLLKQLE
+406 NILSKGLKRLE